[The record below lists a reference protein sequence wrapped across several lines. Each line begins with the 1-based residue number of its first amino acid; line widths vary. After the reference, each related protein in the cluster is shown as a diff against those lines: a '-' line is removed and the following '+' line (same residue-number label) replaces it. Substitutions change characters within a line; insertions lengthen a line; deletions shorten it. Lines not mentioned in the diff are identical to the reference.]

1 MTIQINW
8 TEDAEKAL
16 EICEDLENPDWEK
29 IHGSDYGPLPAKAIF
44 ARRDKKRR
52 NLSDFRGS
60 IREHTELLLHE
71 HADSIE
77 SVKSKDREKQF
88 TQDDLYAIDTAL
100 EYARAGY
107 FVEEEHANRLKE
119 ELESMTRLDHLIKA
133 IFG

>member
-8 TEDAEKAL
+8 TEDTEKAL

-29 IHGSDYGPLPAKAIF
+29 IHGSDDGPLPAQGIF

-77 SVKSKDREKQF
+77 SVKSEDREKQF

-100 EYARAGY
+100 EYARTEYYNEKGRAD
-107 FVEEEHANRLKE
+107 RLKE
-119 ELESMTRLDHLIKA
+119 ELEGMTRLDHLIKA